1 MDPQQN
7 ILNSFN
13 QNQYLV
19 SIFFDIEKA
28 YDSAWKYGILKK
40 LSNIGI
46 KGNILQ
52 FINNFLNNRSIQ
64 VRIGSTLSSQYM
76 LTNGVPQGSILSVYC
91 FLLLINDIVHV
102 IPAPIQSRLFADD
115 VNITLQAS
123 NLKFAEKLLQICLNN
138 LQEWTETNGLRFSS
152 SKTKYIIFS
161 RKHNIPQL
169 NLVLK
174 NTPLQMVNEAK
185 FLGLVFDKKLS
196 WNHTFFN

>member
-161 RKHNIPQL
+161 HKHNIQQL